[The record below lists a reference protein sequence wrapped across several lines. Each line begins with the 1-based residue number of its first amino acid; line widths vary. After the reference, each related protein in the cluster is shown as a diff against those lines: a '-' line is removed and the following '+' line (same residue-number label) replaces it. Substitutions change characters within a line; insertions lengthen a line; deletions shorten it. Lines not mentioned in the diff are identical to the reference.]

1 MDEEYFNMKSEM
13 NDESSTKTISS
24 TTIIKDDVKL
34 KELKRKQKNKKYKF
48 TVDSESGFAAILAFV
63 DCEIPIDDKVLPMVA
78 PGASINDMM
87 GFIDNEEKW
96 NNSFS
101 WHR

>member
-1 MDEEYFNMKSEM
+1 MVSIYSITKAEM

-48 TVDSESGFAAILAFV
+48 TEIQKVDLQQ
-63 DCEIPIDDKVLPMVA
+63 
-78 PGASINDMM
+78 
-87 GFIDNEEKW
+87 
-96 NNSFS
+96 S
-101 WHR
+101 WHLLIVKFLSDKYQW

>member
-1 MDEEYFNMKSEM
+1 MISIDSITKAEM

-48 TVDSESGFAAILAFV
+48 TVDSESGFAAVLAFV
-63 DCEIPIDDKVLPMVA
+63 DCEIPIGQISMVTI
-78 PGASINDMM
+78 GLQH
-87 GFIDNEEKW
+87 F
-96 NNSFS
+96 
-101 WHR
+101 

>member
-1 MDEEYFNMKSEM
+1 MVSIYSITKAEM

-48 TVDSESGFAAILAFV
+48 TVDSESGFATVLAFV
-63 DCEIPIDDKVLPMVA
+63 DCEIPIGQISMVII
-78 PGASINDMM
+78 GLQH
-87 GFIDNEEKW
+87 F
-96 NNSFS
+96 
-101 WHR
+101 